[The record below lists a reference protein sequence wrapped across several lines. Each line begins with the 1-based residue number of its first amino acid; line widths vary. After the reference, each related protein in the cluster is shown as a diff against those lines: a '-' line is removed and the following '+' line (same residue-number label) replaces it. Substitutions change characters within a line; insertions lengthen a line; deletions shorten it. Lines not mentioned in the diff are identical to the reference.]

1 LKSDQS
7 RRAPRQSTEHDETRS
22 ETNTNR
28 ATGTVRFPT
37 KVGLSGASL
46 ETTRRH
52 SLPSRAMERS
62 MEADE
67 PRHCAWC
74 GRRLPGSGRI
84 GRPRRYCAQ
93 PCRQRAYE
101 RRAALQRG
109 GLPEDAVVLSTAELA
124 DLQDRLFQLRCAAED
139 VVTAAQDGAE
149 NEELR
154 KLAAELVESA
164 KGLERLR

>member
-1 LKSDQS
+1 MQREKSRQNDQT
-7 RRAPRQSTEHDETRS
+7 PP

-28 ATGTVRFPT
+28 RTGTVRFPT
-37 KVGLSGASL
+37 KVGVSGASL
-46 ETTRRH
+46 EPTHRD

-149 NEELR
+149 NDELR